1 MKNECNIVRDLLPLC
16 IEDMASPDSAVFV
29 GKHLETC
36 EDCRREMSRL
46 QTPDLPEQ
54 PAPDPAEAEALLALQ
69 EKIKRRN
76 RLLATVTTIVT
87 AVVVSVLLVSLII
100 YHLPQRKQ
108 VSMPVCNAAG
118 EVSYLEIDV
127 NYYRRLFSR
136 PWVEGTVTFDGV
148 VYRDYHADLKAGNV
162 EEHGS
167 NSSFWGWDF
176 CLPPVN
182 DTLPDNMKFV
192 KVISSTAIGDWF
204 SNISNNIL
212 FIGANGTDAF
222 NFENV
227 IFFYS
232 DESNESESGSIPG
245 ILYAGPAATPEEAR
259 QIMEEYGYHFD

>member
-1 MKNECNIVRDLLPLC
+1 MKKSRILLIVL
-16 IEDMASPDSAVFV
+16 AVV
-29 GKHLETC
+29 
-36 EDCRREMSRL
+36 
-46 QTPDLPEQ
+46 
-54 PAPDPAEAEALLALQ
+54 LLAG
-69 EKIKRRN
+69 
-76 RLLATVTTIVT
+76 
-87 AVVVSVLLVSLII
+87 LII
-100 YHLPQRKQ
+100 YHLPHHWQ
-108 VSMPVCNAAG
+108 VSMPVCSADG
-118 EVSYLEIDV
+118 EVSTLQIDV
-127 NYYRRLFSR
+127 NYYHRLFST

-259 QIMEEYGYHFD
+259 QITEEYGYHFD

>member
-69 EKIKRRN
+69 EKLKRRT

-100 YHLPQRKQ
+100 YHLPQRRQ

-136 PWVEGTVTFDGV
+136 PWVEGTVTLDGV
-148 VYRDYHADLKAGNV
+148 VYYDSKTAWGKRQKDGSYWDWNWYWGDADSV
-162 EEHGS
+162 
-167 NSSFWGWDF
+167 
-176 CLPPVN
+176 LPAN
-182 DTLPDNMKFV
+182 LRFNKPDNDPITMFQNALC
-192 KVISSTAIGDWF
+192 IWDIGDQNAFDRIWF
-204 SNISNNIL
+204 AYLTADTSTSVDYI
-212 FIGANGTDAF
+212 
-222 NFENV
+222 
-227 IFFYS
+227 
-232 DESNESESGSIPG
+232 
-245 ILYAGPAATPEEAR
+245 GPASSLEEA
-259 QIMEEYGYHFD
+259 QQMAEDLNWHFD

>member
-54 PAPDPAEAEALLALQ
+54 PAPDPAEAEELLALQ

-108 VSMPVCNAAG
+108 VSMPVCSTAG

-148 VYRDYHADLKAGNV
+148 VYQDSRSL
-162 EEHGS
+162 
-167 NSSFWGWDF
+167 WG
-176 CLPPVN
+176 PVN
-182 DTLPDNMKFV
+182 QGEERSYWDWDWYFGDSDSVHPGNLSFHKDDNDRIKAFYDCIQFFDLGDQNSFEYVVFNYSQYKANDVV
-192 KVISSTAIGDWF
+192 KYF
-204 SNISNNIL
+204 
-212 FIGANGTDAF
+212 
-222 NFENV
+222 
-227 IFFYS
+227 
-232 DESNESESGSIPG
+232 
-245 ILYAGPAATPEEAR
+245 GPANSLEEAR
-259 QIMEEYGYHFD
+259 QLAEELGWHFD

>member
-46 QTPDLPEQ
+46 QAPDLPEQ
-54 PAPDPAEAEALLALQ
+54 AIPDPAEAEALLALQ

-100 YHLPQRKQ
+100 YHLPQRRQ

-127 NYYRRLFSR
+127 NYYRRLFST

-148 VYRDYHADLKAGNV
+148 VYYDI
-162 EEHGS
+162 
-167 NSSFWGWDF
+167 NSDWGVYSFWDWGWHF
-176 CLPPVN
+176 G
-182 DTLPDNMKFV
+182 DTKNLIPDNTIFRNSDKNPMNLDKRNLIVF
-192 KVISSTAIGDWF
+192 KDIGSGNMFDTVIFYCLEGASNHATNYYGPASTA
-204 SNISNNIL
+204 
-212 FIGANGTDAF
+212 
-222 NFENV
+222 
-227 IFFYS
+227 
-232 DESNESESGSIPG
+232 
-245 ILYAGPAATPEEAR
+245 EEAR
-259 QIMEEYGYHFD
+259 QLAEDQGWSFD

>member
-100 YHLPQRKQ
+100 YHLPQRRQ

-148 VYRDYHADLKAGNV
+148 VYQDSRSL
-162 EEHGS
+162 
-167 NSSFWGWDF
+167 WG
-176 CLPPVN
+176 PVN
-182 DTLPDNMKFV
+182 QGEERSYWDWDWYFGDSDSVHPGNLSFHKDDNDRIKAFYDYIQFFELGDQNSFTRNIRQMMLSS
-192 KVISSTAIGDWF
+192 ISVLLTPWKKP
-204 SNISNNIL
+204 
-212 FIGANGTDAF
+212 
-222 NFENV
+222 
-227 IFFYS
+227 
-232 DESNESESGSIPG
+232 GS
-245 ILYAGPAATPEEAR
+245 
-259 QIMEEYGYHFD
+259 